1 MRTVCLRHNIDNNFQ
16 LILIIYIKT
25 PLQYSRCKICS
36 LHNQQNLKCVTTTTI
51 FSNARNETQVW
62 SLQHQTTKMA
72 TLACSLTLIFK
83 VIIYE
88 RNWSYIL
95 SYYVPSFQV
104 SYAERNKFLVQ
115 IFHTM
120 CYYTSSEWVKRVKLA
135 NWIFRRNELTYG
147 KFISDLHVIMKLK
160 SMHQLCYVYVCVEK
174 DFAYTALKCSRFKQY
189 SDFIFIGRWFIYI
202 ELPTL
207 P

>member
-1 MRTVCLRHNIDNNFQ
+1 MAIIQFIHKHREITLIKNLLSCQFMDQIQILFVRTVCLRHNIDNNFQ

-120 CYYTSSEWVKRVKLA
+120 CYYTSSE
-135 NWIFRRNELTYG
+135 
-147 KFISDLHVIMKLK
+147 
-160 SMHQLCYVYVCVEK
+160 
-174 DFAYTALKCSRFKQY
+174 
-189 SDFIFIGRWFIYI
+189 
-202 ELPTL
+202 
-207 P
+207 